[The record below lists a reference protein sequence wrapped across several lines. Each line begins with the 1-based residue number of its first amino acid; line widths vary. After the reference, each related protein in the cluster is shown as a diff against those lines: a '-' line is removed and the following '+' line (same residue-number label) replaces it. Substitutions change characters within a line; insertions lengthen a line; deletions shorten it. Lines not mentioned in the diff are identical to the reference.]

1 MMEITCEHC
10 TKKYRI
16 DETKMKGDHARL
28 KCANCDSIIVVEN
41 PHFQQPAQGGS
52 EVSGG
57 NGSAGFGGSFSVD
70 QGVTPDTH
78 GGRNPY
84 ADTQE
89 SASPSAQKPLPDRK
103 TKPAARKKEKGLGLK
118 GQLFL
123 YLFVPFLVI
132 FIAAILASGWQLNTF
147 INSIGNESS
156 VMVTK
161 LAESIITANARGVAK
176 QVRLFLDSHPTLAKE
191 NFQSNEE
198 LRKIATQ
205 KVGQTGYACIYAIDD
220 DKRAS
225 LWAHPNDKLIGKDLL
240 GVTRK
245 PLGKDYPRF
254 KRIITATMN
263 GGEGQGYYL
272 WQDAS
277 GQLREK
283 FMVCTPVPRSNLFVA
298 STTYIDEFTLPAR
311 QLLNRIDKQKDK
323 ALLVNTGMMVLLLA
337 LVAILVFFY
346 GRNLTRRITDLSE
359 IVDRISLG
367 ELEIE
372 IKTKVKDEIGHLAE
386 AISRMQ
392 DSLRISIERLRK
404 RRKK

>member
-28 KCANCDSIIVVEN
+28 KCANCDGIIVVEN
-41 PHFQQPAQGGS
+41 PHFQEPAPESSAIFGGD
-52 EVSGG
+52 
-57 NGSAGFGGSFSVD
+57 GSANFGDSFSVG
-70 QGVTPDTH
+70 QGVPPDTH
-78 GGRNPY
+78 TDRTTYTDAKEP
-84 ADTQE
+84 AT
-89 SASPSAQKPLPDRK
+89 PSAQKPLSDRK
-103 TKPAARKKEKGLGLK
+103 TKLAARDKQKGLGLK

-132 FIAAILASGWQLNTF
+132 FIAAIVASGWQLNTF

-161 LAESIITANARGVAK
+161 LAENIISDNARGVAK
-176 QVRLFLDSHPTLAKE
+176 QVRLFLDSHPSLTKE
-191 NFQSNEE
+191 NFQNNEE
-198 LRKIATQ
+198 LLKIALQ
-205 KVGQTGYACIYAIDD
+205 KVGETGYACIYAIDD

-225 LWAHPNDKLIGKDLL
+225 LWAHPNEKLIGKDLL
-240 GVTRK
+240 GVTKK

-254 KRIITATMN
+254 KRIIDATMN

-283 FMVCTPVPRSNLFVA
+283 FMVCTPVSNSNLFVA
-298 STTYIDEFTLPAR
+298 STTYIDEFTLPSR
-311 QLLNRIDKQKDK
+311 QLLKRIDSHKDR

-337 LVAILVFFY
+337 LVALLVFVY
-346 GRNLTRRITDLSE
+346 GSNLTKRITNLSQ

-372 IKTKVKDEIGHLAE
+372 IETKIKDEIGHLAE